1 MNNQEKPEQQ
11 ASAAGTPP
19 PFCPSEKPL
28 EAQEQV
34 SSSPTLADRIA
45 ALGLNEETTQRLT
58 QLTAGLASDSASDD
72 LLDTLA
78 RGISHDEDVNNA
90 DAAGYLRGRNEKID
104 AVMRPEPQEDD
115 ESRATPVFPQYCR
128 HSIWD

>member
-28 EAQEQV
+28 EAQEQAT
-34 SSSPTLADRIA
+34 SPTLADRIA

-78 RGISHDEDVNNA
+78 RGICHDEDVNNA
-90 DAAGYLRGRNEKID
+90 DAAGYLRGRNERID

>member
-28 EAQEQV
+28 EAQEQA
-34 SSSPTLADRIA
+34 SSPTLADRIA

-58 QLTAGLASDSASDD
+58 QLTAGLASDTASDD

-78 RGISHDEDVNNA
+78 RGICHDEDVNNA
-90 DAAGYLRGRNEKID
+90 DAAGYLRGRNEKND

>member
-28 EAQEQV
+28 EAQEQA
-34 SSSPTLADRIA
+34 SSPTLADRIA

-78 RGISHDEDVNNA
+78 RGICHDEDVNNA

>member
-19 PFCPSEKPL
+19 PFCLSEKPL
-28 EAQEQV
+28 EAQEQAT
-34 SSSPTLADRIA
+34 SPTLADRIA

>member
-28 EAQEQV
+28 EAQEQA
-34 SSSPTLADRIA
+34 SSPTLADRIA

-58 QLTAGLASDSASDD
+58 QLTAGLASDTASDD

-78 RGISHDEDVNNA
+78 RGICHDEDVNNA

>member
-28 EAQEQV
+28 EAQEQAT
-34 SSSPTLADRIA
+34 SPTLADRIA

-78 RGISHDEDVNNA
+78 RGICHDEDVNNA

>member
-28 EAQEQV
+28 EAQEQA
-34 SSSPTLADRIA
+34 SSPTLADRIA
-45 ALGLNEETTQRLT
+45 ALGLNEEMTQRLT

-78 RGISHDEDVNNA
+78 RGICHDEDVNNA

>member
-28 EAQEQV
+28 EAQEQA
-34 SSSPTLADRIA
+34 SSPTLADRIA
-45 ALGLNEETTQRLT
+45 ALGLNKETTQRLT

-78 RGISHDEDVNNA
+78 RGINHDEDVNNA

-104 AVMRPEPQEDD
+104 AVMRPDPQEDD